1 LSLLNAAILEKLSQ
15 LDLPALRHSTS
26 SCSQDKR
33 EPHALMLRQLTASFI
48 CTLSLLLLAG
58 KSLHAIEDVY
68 LEPDVFIAQSFE
80 GEPEQKVLW
89 LTKATKASIK
99 QVLGR
104 DYRGMRIRYWQQG
117 ARTAWIL
124 DELGKVKPITTGFVV
139 ENNQMVA
146 MQVLIYRETHGWE
159 VRYPFFTDQFK
170 GLELEENNRHNKK
183 IDGISGATLSVN
195 ALTRL
200 SKLALH
206 LHKETTTE

>member
-1 LSLLNAAILEKLSQ
+1 MLKHHFIPLIALCCLTFGSTPLCALE
-15 LDLPALRHSTS
+15 
-26 SCSQDKR
+26 
-33 EPHALMLRQLTASFI
+33 E
-48 CTLSLLLLAG
+48 
-58 KSLHAIEDVY
+58 VY
-68 LEPDVFIAQSFE
+68 LEPDAFVTQSFN

-89 LTKATKASIK
+89 LTKDAKVAIK

-117 ARTAWIL
+117 GRTAWIL

-139 ENNQMVA
+139 ENNQLVS

-170 GLELEENNRHNKK
+170 GLELEDGNRLNKK

-206 LHKETTTE
+206 LHKEALAQ

>member
-1 LSLLNAAILEKLSQ
+1 MRSRLTTYLL
-15 LDLPALRHSTS
+15 
-26 SCSQDKR
+26 
-33 EPHALMLRQLTASFI
+33 
-48 CTLSLLLLAG
+48 TLSLLLLTG
-58 KSLHAIEDVY
+58 TSLSAIEDVY
-68 LEPDVFIAQSFE
+68 LEPDLFIAQSFE

-104 DYRGMRIRYWQQG
+104 DYRGMRIRYWQHG

-124 DELGKVKPITTGFVV
+124 DEIGKVKPITTGFVI

-170 GLELEENNRHNKK
+170 GLELGEKNRLNKK

-206 LHKETTTE
+206 LHQEALSQ

>member
-1 LSLLNAAILEKLSQ
+1 MQPRLTTALLALILWL
-15 LDLPALRHSTS
+15 LASTS
-26 SCSQDKR
+26 S
-33 EPHALMLRQLTASFI
+33 HALET
-48 CTLSLLLLAG
+48 
-58 KSLHAIEDVY
+58 VY
-68 LEPDVFIAQSFE
+68 LQPEVFIEQSFA

-89 LTKATKASIK
+89 LTKDAKASIK

-104 DYRGMRIRYWQQG
+104 DFRGMRIRYWQSG

-124 DELGKVKPITTGFVV
+124 EEIGKVKPITTGFVI
-139 ENNQMVA
+139 ENNQMLA
-146 MQVLIYRETHGWE
+146 MQVLIYRESHGWE

-170 GLELEENNRHNKK
+170 GLELEANNRLNKK

-206 LHKETTTE
+206 LHQQALVQ

>member
-1 LSLLNAAILEKLSQ
+1 MRYSTIHLL
-15 LDLPALRHSTS
+15 T
-26 SCSQDKR
+26 
-33 EPHALMLRQLTASFI
+33 F
-48 CTLSLLLLAG
+48 SLLLLLG
-58 KSLHAIEDVY
+58 TSLSAIEDVY
-68 LEPDVFIAQSFE
+68 LEPDAFIAQSFE

-89 LTKATKASIK
+89 LTKDAKAAIK

-124 DELGKVKPITTGFVV
+124 DELGKVKPITTGFVI

-170 GLELEENNRHNKK
+170 GLELGEKNQLNKK

-206 LHKETTTE
+206 LHKEALAQ